1 MDKHP
6 AQSEARVR
14 PFWADTGVFNSYGGF
29 KGAFLFTAV
38 YKKGMKMKRSIL
50 LFMLLFALLTS
61 AFAQEGILPE
71 IGLEITG
78 DASIFSQY
86 IWRGFVLDRDA
97 VAQPSMYIS
106 NTNTKYGKVKIG
118 VWSNQDLQNSDNLKS
133 EEYDYIFDYTYDF
146 GPVALSL
153 GHTYYDFVDTSTF
166 SREAYVGVTLPKVLF
181 TPSFYF
187 YRDYGSTENGGG
199 TGDYFLLSGA
209 YSKPVFSIKGN
220 EVTLDLSAHVGFNHN
235 LFIDGDGG
243 DVAWKVGLTVPLAK
257 NLKFTPNVNYSIPFG
272 DLSDES
278 HGNQKSRFYGGG
290 TLVYAF

>member
-1 MDKHP
+1 MKKLLL
-6 AQSEARVR
+6 AIVLSLS
-14 PFWADTGVFNSYGGF
+14 FCSYGF
-29 KGAFLFTAV
+29 
-38 YKKGMKMKRSIL
+38 S
-50 LFMLLFALLTS
+50 
-61 AFAQEGILPE
+61 QEGILPE

-78 DASIFSQY
+78 DVSIFSQY

-97 VAQPSMYIS
+97 VVQPSMYIS

-133 EEYDYIFDYTYDF
+133 EEFDYIFDYTYDF
-146 GPVALSL
+146 GKVALSV

-166 SREAYVGVTLPKVLF
+166 SREAYIGVTLPKLLF

-199 TGDYFLLSGA
+199 TGNYFLLSGA
-209 YSKPVFSIKGN
+209 YSMPVFSIKGN
-220 EVTLDLSAHVGFNHN
+220 QVNLDLSAHVGFNHN

-243 DVAWKVGLTVPLAK
+243 DIAWKAGLTMPLTK
-257 NLKFTPNVNYSIPFG
+257 NLKFTPNINYSVPFG
-272 DLSDES
+272 DLSSQD

-290 TLVYAF
+290 TLVYIF